1 MTKDERQ
8 VMWQARIDAFK
19 ASGESSVKTW
29 CAENNISYQSMYA
42 WLKKDWPKKDT
53 VSPTPR
59 WVSFNELIQESKPT
73 HSLTLTIGT
82 ISIQIEEGF
91 NPALLGEVL
100 QVLQTHVK

>member
-1 MTKDERQ
+1 MTRDERRA
-8 VMWQARIDAFK
+8 MWQKRIDAFK

-42 WLKKDWPKKDT
+42 WLKKDWLKKDT
-53 VSPTPR
+53 KSPAPQ
-59 WVSFNELIQESKPT
+59 WVSFDELIQEGKSS

-91 NPALLGEVL
+91 NPALLGGVL
-100 QVLQTHVK
+100 QVLQKHVK